1 MALMKDTSL
10 VSVIGLIEVVQVG
23 RDIQA
28 ETFNSSG
35 LMFGAFLFLVV
46 TVPLARII
54 DRMISGQQAR
64 FQRGVATA

>member
-1 MALMKDTSL
+1 
-10 VSVIGLIEVVQVG
+10 VVQVG